1 LNQLV
6 RLFFYKLTKISEDD
20 EDDKTKKRYENE
32 LESERLKN
40 KKLRERLA
48 LLEAAEE
55 DRKKRLEQISEEE
68 QRAKNEIETELAS
81 INRSIANPNELSPEE
96 LDAFLKRLREIKNLL
111 NNGEQVEKK
120 SIGNEDER
128 GGLKKI
134 SVQIK
139 LELQRHDVKQRI
151 VDALNDKGTV
161 PEKQLVVEAQ
171 WLLKESHKNYSQAL
185 DEMKSFDE
193 IAKFEREIL
202 PVIAEQRSK
211 YQIIERALL

>member
-1 LNQLV
+1 MNQLV

>member
-171 WLLKESHKNYSQAL
+171 WLLKR
-185 DEMKSFDE
+185 KS
-193 IAKFEREIL
+193 
-202 PVIAEQRSK
+202 
-211 YQIIERALL
+211 